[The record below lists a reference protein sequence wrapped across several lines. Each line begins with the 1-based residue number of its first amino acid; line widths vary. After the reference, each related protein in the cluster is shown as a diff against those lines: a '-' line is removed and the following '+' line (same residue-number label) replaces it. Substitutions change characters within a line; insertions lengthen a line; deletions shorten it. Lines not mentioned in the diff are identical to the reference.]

1 MATANRTTRP
11 TPRPGP
17 IPLKRW
23 PGVARDASRVIDA
36 ESTAPVDSGSL
47 RTWHFLDNGPE
58 LERQGLDPVGTI
70 LCVHGNPTWSYLW
83 RNVVAAGANSGI
95 QPWRVVA
102 VDQLDMGYSE
112 RTGLERSLEDRVRDL
127 GDFTRALGLDDA
139 AGPEGVVTLSH
150 DWGGL
155 ISQGWGMKHPDLHRG
170 RIFTNTALHHAQ
182 GEEIPGALRLA
193 LHPAV
198 HGKGTRSTTAFLDVT
213 LSLHKGTWDPEVR
226 KTFRSPYTSP
236 AAREGIQNFVADIP
250 VDEGHRSYAA
260 MQRIAQA
267 VADDDLPCLVLWGPG
282 DPVFKQR
289 YLDDILARNPEATL
303 HRFDK
308 AGHLVAEEEDISTV
322 LFTWLDEAYLGAPDV
337 VERHRVVREKD
348 RKASPLA
355 LDYRPMVSELEERRD
370 DDSLAVVDMGP
381 AGRGLKDRSGD
392 SERRSRTRQAT
403 IRRQLS
409 WRELAEQVDRTAEVL
424 RDLGVQAGTRVN
436 LMVPPGSRLTT
447 LIYACLKIGA
457 VIVVADTG
465 LGIKGLT
472 RALRGASPEFLV
484 GIPQALLAA
493 KTAGWPGRRVLAGT
507 AHSSTL
513 RLLGAETGIESHEV
527 SAAQPTT
534 PWNAPQPDNVA
545 AILYTSGSTGPA
557 KGVAY
562 THRQL
567 SSMRDAIQ
575 NTYGLG
581 EGAGLVAGFAP
592 FALLGPALGATS
604 VTPDMDVTQP
614 KTLTAKALAQAVRA
628 ISATVVFASPA
639 ALMNVVETREDMN
652 EDEQAAMQ
660 GVERLLSAGAP
671 ITVPLLEGME
681 EICPHAKLHTPYG
694 MTECLPLTDVNLD
707 QIREAERDADP
718 QDGVEGAGAGVC
730 VGTPVYGARV
740 QVVPLDDTGAATGEP
755 THTPGITGE
764 IIAAAPHAKDHYDRL
779 WWTER
784 TSASIPGWHRT
795 GDVGHFDATGRLW
808 VEGRLSHLIS
818 TESGLLTP
826 VAGETAAEKISG
838 VRRAAVVGV
847 GPWGAQVPVVV
858 VERESA
864 PARNGSRAIKDG
876 PAPQALARAVRSV
889 VESATGV
896 RVAAILQV
904 REHPTDIRH
913 NSKIDRPRLAAWADS
928 VLSGGK
934 VRKP

>member
-1 MATANRTTRP
+1 MAAANRTSRP
-11 TPRPGP
+11 TPQPGP

-23 PGVARDASRVIDA
+23 PGVARHASRTLRVKSSA
-36 ESTAPVDSGSL
+36 AVDPGTY
-47 RTWHFLDNGPE
+47 RTWHFLDNAPE
-58 LERQGLDPVGTI
+58 LERAGLEPVGTV

-83 RNVVAAGANSGI
+83 RDVVAAGSDAGSR
-95 QPWRVVA
+95 PWRVVA
-102 VDQLDMGYSE
+102 IDHLDMGYSE
-112 RTGLERSLEDRVRDL
+112 RTGTERSLQDRIRDL
-127 GDFTRALGLDDA
+127 GDFTQALGIDENP
-139 AGPEGVVTLSH
+139 GPEGVVTLSH

-155 ISQGWGMKHPDLHRG
+155 ISQGWGVEHPELHRG
-170 RIFTNTALHHAQ
+170 RIFTNTALYHAE
-182 GEEIPGALRLA
+182 GEKIPGALRLA

-198 HGKGTRSTTAFLDVT
+198 HSRGTQSTTAFLDVT
-213 LSLHKGTWDPEVR
+213 LSLHRGEWDPET
-226 KTFRSPYTSP
+226 KKAYRSPYQSTKD
-236 AAREGIQNFVADIP
+236 RNGIRNFVADIP
-250 VDEGHRSYAA
+250 MDPQHRAYPE
-260 MQRIAQA
+260 MQRIARA
-267 VADDDLPCLVLWGPG
+267 VADDDLPCLVLWGPA

-289 YLDDILARNPEATL
+289 YLDDILSRNPEATL

-308 AGHLVAEEEDISTV
+308 AGHLVAEDEDIASV
-322 LFTWLDEAYLGAPDV
+322 LFTWLDEALLGSPKV

-348 RKASPLA
+348 RKSSPLA
-355 LDYRPMVSELEERRD
+355 LDYRPMISELDERRA
-370 DDSLAVVDMGP
+370 DDSPAVVDMGP
-381 AGRGLKDRSGD
+381 VNHGARPKATGKHATAPL
-392 SERRSRTRQAT
+392 AT

-409 WRELAEQVDRTAEVL
+409 WRELAEKVDHTAEVL

-465 LGIKGLT
+465 LGMKGLT

-484 GIPQALLAA
+484 GIPQAMLAA
-493 KTAGWPGRRVLAGT
+493 KAAGWPGRRVLAGT

-513 RLLGAETGIESHEV
+513 RLLGAEAGIDSHFVREP
-527 SAAQPTT
+527 QPTT

-575 NTYGLG
+575 NTYSLS

-614 KTLTAKALAQAVRA
+614 KTLTAKALAQAVEA
-628 ISATVVFASPA
+628 IEATVVFASPA
-639 ALMNVVETREDMN
+639 ALMNVVETREDMS
-652 EDEQAAMQ
+652 EDEREAMRRV
-660 GVERLLSAGAP
+660 GRLLSAGAP
-671 ITVPLLEGME
+671 ITMPLLESMA
-681 EICPHAKLHTPYG
+681 EICPNAKLHTPYG
-694 MTECLPLTDVNLD
+694 MTECLPLTDINLD
-707 QIREAERDADP
+707 QIREAEKDSDP
-718 QDGVEGAGAGVC
+718 EDGVEGAGSGVC

-740 QVVPLDDTGAATGEP
+740 QVVPLDEQGNATGEP
-755 THTPGITGE
+755 THVQNVTGE

-784 TSASIPGWHRT
+784 ASDTIPGWHRT
-795 GDVGHFDATGRLW
+795 GDVGHFDASGRLW
-808 VEGRLSHLIS
+808 VEGRLTHLLS
-818 TESGLLTP
+818 TEEGLLTP

-858 VERESA
+858 VERESTA
-864 PARNGSRAIKDG
+864 ARGGSRAVKDG
-876 PAPQALARAVRSV
+876 PAPRALARAVRAS

-896 RVAAILQV
+896 RVAAVLQV

-913 NSKIDRPRLAAWADS
+913 NSKIDRPRLATWASS